1 MKIKCPRCGQETE
14 MTENPFRP
22 FCGER
27 CKAIDLGNW
36 ISGTYRIPEERSDE
50 DTEIESIP
58 LKDFLE

>member
-1 MKIKCPRCGQETE
+1 MKIKCPRCGKETE

-22 FCGER
+22 FCSER

-36 ISGTYRIPEERSDE
+36 ITGTYRIPEERSDE

>member
-1 MKIKCPRCGQETE
+1 MKIKCPRCGKETE

-27 CKAIDLGNW
+27 CQTIDLGNW
-36 ISGTYRIPEERSDE
+36 ISGTYRIPEEQPDE
-50 DTEIESIP
+50 DTEDESIP